1 MAGSEVAS
9 TLRRM
14 APVGTALS
22 PSSQRGVLA
31 TLLAVPRG
39 VPTFVQSPAD
49 LQEAVVGQEGEMG
62 LAPVPRF
69 LEVLLQL
76 EPVASLH
83 PAQVLCIVQ
92 DQLVQLHIPL
102 QPEMEGSGCPSH
114 TGDPQD
120 TQRPTTVPWYP
131 LG

>member
-1 MAGSEVAS
+1 MAGSELAS
-9 TLRRM
+9 TSRRT

-22 PSSQRGVLA
+22 PASQRGALA

-39 VPTFVQSPAD
+39 VATFVQSPAD

-76 EPVASLH
+76 EPVAGLH

-92 DQLVQLHIPL
+92 DQLMQLHVSL
-102 QPEMEGSGCPSH
+102 QPGMEGSGWPRSH
-114 TGDPQD
+114 RGP
-120 TQRPTTVPWYP
+120 PGHPASP
-131 LG
+131 HSALG